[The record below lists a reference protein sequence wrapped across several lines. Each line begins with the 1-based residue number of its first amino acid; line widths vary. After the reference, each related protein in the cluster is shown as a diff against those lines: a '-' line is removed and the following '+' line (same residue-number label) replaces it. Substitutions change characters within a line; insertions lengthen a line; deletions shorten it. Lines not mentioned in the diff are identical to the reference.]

1 MIDPGQRLRLS
12 GEGEPGTGG
21 GPAGDLYVS
30 IAVKEHPIFEREESE
45 IICEVPISYTD
56 AVLGAEVSVPT
67 LEGETRLKIPPGTP
81 SGKVFRLKNKG
92 IQILGT
98 NRRGDQHVRVYI
110 KLPERISPEYREL
123 LEKLRE
129 KEKEEDLAMGKGFFN
144 KVKGMFG

>member
-1 MIDPGQRLRLS
+1 M
-12 GEGEPGTGG
+12 
-21 GPAGDLYVS
+21 
-30 IAVKEHPIFEREESE
+30 
-45 IICEVPISYTD
+45 
-56 AVLGAEVSVPT
+56 PT